1 MNNYHLIYGGA
12 MLEITYWTS
21 FIQKE
26 WTFFLVATEKG
37 LCYVSTSKEAIEEW
51 CKKHYKTFELI
62 ENREKMG
69 KYQKQYEEY
78 FTGKRTFFDI
88 PINLQGTPFQ
98 KEVWEALLQ
107 IPFGK
112 TTCYSEIANRVNRPK
127 AVRAVGGA
135 IGANPILIAIPCHR
149 IIGKNGKLTGFS
161 AGIPLKKALL
171 QIENVPYKE

>member
-135 IGANPILIAIPCHR
+135 M
-149 IIGKNGKLTGFS
+149 
-161 AGIPLKKALL
+161 
-171 QIENVPYKE
+171 EN

>member
-1 MNNYHLIYGGA
+1 

>member
-1 MNNYHLIYGGA
+1 M
-12 MLEITYWTS
+12 EITYWTS